1 MSLKDG
7 YVGARIA
14 GRKTRAGEPWGA
26 GRMRAPSGN
35 ALPLGGLGMCPPT
48 PSQQERVSGVPR
60 SSSAEANA
68 GSWAGTVAVGVDTGR
83 ADGLEEEEG
92 KGPSRRRP
100 ASWAHVGRVAG
111 LGPAA
116 RGGRSRSVSLGKERR
131 PLNRPAFQR
140 PCRSGKCQE
149 PAADEQR
156 WGRPLGLGHLRQRRS
171 ERPRGRP
178 RGRRPP
184 TRVRAEWTQT
194 GCVPTAPPS
203 CWQ

>member
-26 GRMRAPSGN
+26 GRTRAPSGN

-68 GSWAGTVAVGVDTGR
+68 GPWAGTVAVGMDTGR

-92 KGPSRRRP
+92 KGPSRWRP

-116 RGGRSRSVSLGKERR
+116 RGGRSPLRLPGEGAEASESASIPAPLQVGQVPGAGSRRAAVGKAPR
-131 PLNRPAFQR
+131 AGT
-140 PCRSGKCQE
+140 S
-149 PAADEQR
+149 A
-156 WGRPLGLGHLRQRRS
+156 S
-171 ERPRGRP
+171 EK
-178 RGRRPP
+178 
-184 TRVRAEWTQT
+184 V
-194 GCVPTAPPS
+194 
-203 CWQ
+203 

>member
-1 MSLKDG
+1 MGPRGSRG
-7 YVGARIA
+7 WA
-14 GRKTRAGEPWGA
+14 
-26 GRMRAPSGN
+26 
-35 ALPLGGLGMCPPT
+35 
-48 PSQQERVSGVPR
+48 QQLAAGVP
-60 SSSAEANA
+60 
-68 GSWAGTVAVGVDTGR
+68 
-83 ADGLEEEEG
+83 
-92 KGPSRRRP
+92 
-100 ASWAHVGRVAG
+100 
-111 LGPAA
+111 
-116 RGGRSRSVSLGKERR
+116 RSVSLGKERR

-194 GCVPTAPPS
+194 GCVRADRPAFLLAVTTSLGGLPGDAVTSLEVLGLVETLPRAAA
-203 CWQ
+203 